1 MNTTDFPLPR
11 KTQHVWGLLHDESPK
26 NLPYIM
32 FESMLSLFNYT
43 STFSRYSDMP
53 LTNINLNSLNSLTT
67 RKYLTSVEDKNRL
80 QVIEKLAPILYIQ
93 SICDTMSRRDDFVNE
108 LMNHID
114 VDCYGKC
121 LNNRKLPD
129 R

>member
-11 KTQHVWGLLHDESPK
+11 KSQHIWGLLHDESPK

-32 FESMLSLFNYT
+32 FDPILNLFNYT

-53 LTNINLNSLNSLTT
+53 LTNSNLDSLESLVT
-67 RKYLTSVEDKNRL
+67 RKYLKSVEEKNRL
-80 QVIEKLAPILYIQ
+80 QVDEKLAPILYVQ
-93 SICDTMSRRDDFVNE
+93 SICDTMSRRDEFVTE
-108 LMNHID
+108 LMNHIE

-121 LNNRKLPD
+121 LNNKKMPER
-129 R
+129 

>member
-53 LTNINLNSLNSLTT
+53 LTNNNLDSLNSLTT